1 MIDLVD
7 YSKLCGFQTIKKL
20 AEDNKID
27 SVYVRYVNENQDMM
41 IDCNKP
47 THMLH
52 LKDII
57 ASRSP
62 LVVGWRLH
70 HHRRNDKNEQAA
82 RKLME
87 QDENRLLSMVSI
99 TICLCLFV
107 NFELFAHIL
116 LRAH

>member
-7 YSKLCGFQTIKKL
+7 YTKLVGFRTIREL

-27 SVYVRYVNENQDMM
+27 SVYVRFANENEDRM

-47 THMLH
+47 THMLD
-52 LKDII
+52 LRDII

-70 HHRRNDKNEQAA
+70 HHHRNDKNEEAA

-87 QDENRLLSMVSI
+87 QDENKLL
-99 TICLCLFV
+99 
-107 NFELFAHIL
+107 
-116 LRAH
+116 